1 MFDVCNARAQR
12 GVLSRPSLEE
22 VMAYRRHRNAR
33 IAAMLDAGAPA
44 AWPMVEL
51 GVQHE
56 QRHQELTLADLQH
69 LFSCNPL
76 QPVYAPA
83 PCAVEPAPVRYKWMA
98 QPDGVQR
105 IGHEGGGFCFDHE
118 LPRHR
123 IFIEAYEIALRPV
136 TNAEYADFI
145 ANDGYTRQEFWFAG
159 GWELKNAEGWQ
170 APLDG

>member
-56 QRHQELTLADLQH
+56 QRHQELTLADL
-69 LFSCNPL
+69 
-76 QPVYAPA
+76 
-83 PCAVEPAPVRYKWMA
+83 
-98 QPDGVQR
+98 
-105 IGHEGGGFCFDHE
+105 
-118 LPRHR
+118 
-123 IFIEAYEIALRPV
+123 
-136 TNAEYADFI
+136 
-145 ANDGYTRQEFWFAG
+145 
-159 GWELKNAEGWQ
+159 
-170 APLDG
+170 